1 MGVDSY
7 GAKAHLAFEA
17 VKAQGS
23 RFLAQECQPTMPVT
37 GASPVMRNRDNDYLE
52 FVLHVNEIV
61 AERPKPEFADAL
73 IERLS

>member
-1 MGVDSY
+1 
-7 GAKAHLAFEA
+7 
-17 VKAQGS
+17 
-23 RFLAQECQPTMPVT
+23 MPVT